1 MFTHWWILL
10 VQFLLLREEV
20 QTLPQRDLAARAP
33 LGDGQRQITE
43 HIKCVGVVGA
53 HWAVQRAPQLAREQ
67 VCERRVARIISSCT
81 DQNDR
86 SPQMDL
92 LSLPTILLSSLSK
105 CFFHMAAA
113 SSEILGEDKRWE
125 NIRSHIK
132 VVKAWILNLFHTNT
146 HTHLNLVNFCSVSFP
161 VRRTLGL
168 RLISVCSLS
177 KRNLRNSCASCWLGQ
192 IQRQGKLFSS
202 CQCYRKLFL
211 YKSPKK
217 QHLNSW
223 EKGKS
228 TEIVHVLKRLILS
241 CVE

>member
-20 QTLPQRDLAARAP
+20 QTLPQRDLAARAS

-43 HIKCVGVVGA
+43 HIECVGIVGA

-67 VCERRVARIISSCT
+67 VCERRVARIISGCT
-81 DQNDR
+81 DQTDG
-86 SPQMDL
+86 SPRLDL

-146 HTHLNLVNFCSVSFP
+146 HTPKSGEL
-161 VRRTLGL
+161 
-168 RLISVCSLS
+168 
-177 KRNLRNSCASCWLGQ
+177 
-192 IQRQGKLFSS
+192 LFSLLPCS
-202 CQCYRKLFL
+202 SHIGFAVDFRVQLVQKEPEELLCVLLTGSNTETRKAFLFMSVL
-211 YKSPKK
+211 QEAISI
-217 QHLNSW
+217 QVSI
-223 EKGKS
+223 
-228 TEIVHVLKRLILS
+228 EIVHVLRRLILS
-241 CVE
+241 CAE